1 MKHLVL
7 CVLHACCFKV
17 YTTLKLEFQKM
28 DMKEGLVVRGRV
40 EIDTRK
46 PFNSVKEAV
55 SLFGEKVLVGEVY
68 AHKLKEME
76 SVERENNQQRTKV
89 GLGEVKQT
97 LEKAKDEANLM
108 TCYLTSLKQQLEET
122 KSELD
127 QLKSTRGSNPN
138 YQTPINLETEEIKFM
153 ENPIPTP
160 MKPLTNVKN
169 EPHDDQHLF
178 ESKQNNLVKFDDSP
192 PTKVIVEVPKMQEIN
207 PSSFKTKKAKKKT
220 LIPLLSGI
228 FSKRG

>member
-1 MKHLVL
+1 
-7 CVLHACCFKV
+7 
-17 YTTLKLEFQKM
+17 
-28 DMKEGLVVRGRV
+28 
-40 EIDTRK
+40 
-46 PFNSVKEAV
+46 
-55 SLFGEKVLVGEVY
+55 
-68 AHKLKEME
+68 ME

>member
-1 MKHLVL
+1 MHV
-7 CVLHACCFKV
+7 VCFKV
-17 YTTLKLEFQKM
+17 CKTLKLEFQKM
-28 DMKEGLVVRGRV
+28 DMEEGLVVRGRV

-76 SVERENNQQRTKV
+76 NVERESNQQRTKV

-97 LEKAKDEANLM
+97 LEKAKDETNLM
-108 TCYLTSLKQQLEET
+108 TYYLASLKQQLEET

-127 QLKSTRGSNPN
+127 QLKSTRGPNPN
-138 YQTPINLETEEIKFM
+138 YQTPINPQIEDIKFM
-153 ENPIPTP
+153 ENPIATH

-169 EPHDDQHLF
+169 EPHDDQML
-178 ESKQNNLVKFDDSP
+178 ESKKKDLVKFDDSP

-207 PSSFKTKKAKKKT
+207 PSSFKTKKTKKKT